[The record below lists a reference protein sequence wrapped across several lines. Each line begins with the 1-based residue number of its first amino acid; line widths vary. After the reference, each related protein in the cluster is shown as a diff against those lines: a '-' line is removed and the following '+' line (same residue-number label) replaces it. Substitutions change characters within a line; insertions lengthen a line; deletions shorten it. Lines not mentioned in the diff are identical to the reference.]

1 MEKTK
6 YINGPI
12 NAVRLEGIIFGKKK
26 VIYLFMDHHS
36 DVTYQTQC
44 QTFLSTDFTT
54 YISKELQK
62 IDKEHI
68 DFFFEMGKSFLS
80 LPSSSYR
87 QRYIDEIA
95 KFFKSVIRF
104 EKDKNIGT
112 VYGKHIRFHWIDVR
126 DYFKSQINTYI
137 DATLQILTNARCTGG
152 ADAGIFTNVFN
163 QLNMLNSKMIY
174 ILSLFDKSLMS
185 NKTDTIKGGTIKS
198 DYGDYIN
205 MKIQNIMAKINNKY
219 THKESYGKISKL
231 YKIVISKFENIV
243 RKIDDTLIFIAE
255 YQKYSKAY
263 VKDGTSINR
272 LNVTKNGTLTYGS
285 DFTHKTET
293 INKLYLDAYNL
304 DYDLTMS
311 FALLVDLYFLR
322 RFIDKDYIDHA
333 IVYTGIAHSTQYIF
347 TLIRDF
353 DMTITHASYIKTD
366 IDKAMK
372 VIRSKKEYDIDIDK
386 LFYPPT
392 LMQCTDISSFPERF
406 E

>member
-44 QTFLSTDFTT
+44 QTLLSTDFTT
-54 YISKELQK
+54 FISKELEK

-80 LPSSSYR
+80 FPSLSYR
-87 QRYIDEIA
+87 QRYIDEIG
-95 KFFKSVIRF
+95 KFFKSVVRF

-112 VYGKHIRFHWIDVR
+112 TYGKHIRFHWIDVR

-137 DATLQILTNARCTGG
+137 DTVLKILEQARCTGG
-152 ADAGIFTNVFN
+152 VEPGIFTNVFN
-163 QLNMLNSKMIY
+163 QLNMLNSKMLY
-174 ILSLFDKSLMS
+174 IISLFDKNLVSD
-185 NKTDTIKGGTIKS
+185 KTNSIKGGTIKS

-205 MKIQNIMAKINNKY
+205 MNIQKIMAKINNKY

-231 YKIVISKFENIV
+231 YKTVIAKFENIV
-243 RKIDDTLIFIAE
+243 RQIDDILIVIAE
-255 YQKYSKAY
+255 YQKYAKAY
-263 VKDGTSINR
+263 ARDGTSINR
-272 LNVTKNGTLTYGS
+272 LNVTKKGTLTYGA
-285 DFTHKTET
+285 DFTYRAET
-293 INKLYLDAYNL
+293 INKLYVDTHNL

-322 RFIDKDYIDHA
+322 RFVDKDYIDHA
-333 IVYTGIAHSTQYIF
+333 IAYTGIAHSTQYIF

-366 IDKAMK
+366 VDKAMK
-372 VIRSKKEYDIDIDK
+372 IIRSKKEYDVDIDK

-392 LMQCTDISSFPERF
+392 LMQCTDLSSFPEKF